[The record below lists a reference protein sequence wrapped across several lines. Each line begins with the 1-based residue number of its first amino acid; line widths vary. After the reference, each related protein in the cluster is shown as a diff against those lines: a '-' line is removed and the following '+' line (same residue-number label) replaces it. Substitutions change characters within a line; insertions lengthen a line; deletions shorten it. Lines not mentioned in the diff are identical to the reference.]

1 MHFHSLLPVEITTVT
16 EDTETDLQIATAI
29 AFLEVLLQRSK
40 RNIVAQIQLERLKRL
55 RNSFS
60 RAVDEAVVTA
70 MLPYDENSEDPKYQ
84 EFEDHTD
91 RLKHEYEN
99 EKVNCIKMPD
109 GRIFEEDHHVV
120 RNKYVIRDGKVCS
133 AIAGPLGHIKRTRKS
148 KKATA
153 LIMVPRT
160 KIYKSLKEYA
170 ERGCY
175 VPFNEK
181 YQAYGYTYNP
191 NGRWDWYEIG
201 GRWPGT
207 FLVKDDLGYID
218 ADISESWKV
227 SFPAPEGYI
236 WVDAARKKDI
246 AWDLMRQWHT
256 EKVKSEY
263 AELQAIFATGQ
274 DVPQRCLKVTEE
286 GILHFGECIFHKDD
300 TLEMHLSKFDISPVY
315 KYPVNFADVI
325 ASDKW
330 HDSYQFERKN
340 PNDLEEAH
348 RLWHRTQDDLIDALN
363 DETVLVS
370 VDYHT

>member
-109 GRIFEEDHHVV
+109 GRIFEEDHYVV
-120 RNKYVIRDGKVCS
+120 RNKFVIRDGKVCS
-133 AIAGPLGHIKRTRKS
+133 AIAGPLGHIKRTKKS

-153 LIMVPRT
+153 LMMVPRT

-170 ERGCY
+170 ERGCH

-218 ADISESWKV
+218 ADISESWKA
-227 SFPAPEGYI
+227 SFPAPDGYI

-246 AWDLMRQWHT
+246 AWDVMRQWHT

-263 AELQAIFATGQ
+263 AELQDKISHSAISRLQKRGS
-274 DVPQRCLKVTEE
+274 
-286 GILHFGECIFHKDD
+286 CI
-300 TLEMHLSKFDISPVY
+300 S
-315 KYPVNFADVI
+315 
-325 ASDKW
+325 
-330 HDSYQFERKN
+330 
-340 PNDLEEAH
+340 
-348 RLWHRTQDDLIDALN
+348 
-363 DETVLVS
+363 VS
-370 VDYHT
+370 VSSIGMIRWKCICPSLISLLRISILSILRMSLLQISGMTAINMNAVTQMIWRKLADCGTETRMTSSMH